1 MSVYVPRK
9 PDKSGARLSIWMML
23 FGGAFPFE
31 DSPTV
36 KWKRGKSY
44 RADALIPPSSPGG
57 SGGWQWKTPKKE
69 LDPTVAVSGPSGS
82 VYTVVFLSPLNPLVT
97 TGLYDL
103 VSGNLTKAQSGLWM
117 AMQDVPAQVVNPSGK
132 PAGTY
137 YNVPQP
143 LPSAAVSVSPLAG
156 DADATTV
163 FWMKIPPANSCF

>member
-1 MSVYVPRK
+1 M
-9 PDKSGARLSIWMML
+9 
-23 FGGAFPFE
+23 
-31 DSPTV
+31 
-36 KWKRGKSY
+36 
-44 RADALIPPSSPGG
+44 
-57 SGGWQWKTPKKE
+57 
-69 LDPTVAVSGPSGS
+69 SGPSGS

-117 AMQDVPAQVVNPSGK
+117 AMKDVPAQVVNPSGK

-143 LPSAAVSVSPLAG
+143 LPSAAVSGSPLAG